1 MEQNA
6 GGRQVAGEIAEQVTL
21 LLETTLTDLQRERLN
36 YIRTAVGT
44 LLSLLGGDGTSLTPT
59 LEPTAPGE
67 RPAEPIP
74 HAHQA
79 QPLVLLVEDNP
90 FTQKLMTRLLLQ
102 QGYRVEVA
110 QNGQDALDQLARHPV
125 DLVLMDLRMPVM
137 DGFQATREI
146 REREAASG
154 AKRLPILAVTALL
167 GEEDQ
172 RHAMEVG
179 MDGYHAK
186 PVRATVLFS
195 EMERLLS
202 IPAEGGTAPPA
213 LLEADGA
220 RLIVDMDRLLKTV
233 DFDLDL
239 LREITSLYFTDA
251 PRQMARIERGLAT
264 GDANEVRE
272 AAHSLKGAT
281 GAFGRVEVHTLTF
294 EIEQAGKAGELRR
307 AAELWPR
314 LGSALRLMEETIQKE
329 IRQLSGESS

>member
-1 MEQNA
+1 MDQIA
-6 GGRQVAGEIAEQVTL
+6 GGRQLAAEVAEQVTL
-21 LLETTLTDLQRERLN
+21 LLETTLTDLQRERLR
-36 YIRTAVGT
+36 YIHKAVGA
-44 LLSLLGGDGTSLTPT
+44 LLTLLGGAETTVAPT
-59 LEPTAPGE
+59 LEPIAPGE
-67 RPAEPIP
+67 RPVEPSL
-74 HAHQA
+74 HVAQA
-79 QPLVLLVEDNP
+79 RPLVLLVEDNP

-110 QNGQDALDQLARHPV
+110 QNGQDAVDQLARLPV

-146 REREAASG
+146 RSREATSG

-186 PVRATVLFS
+186 PVRAAVLFS

-202 IPAEGGTAPPA
+202 IPAEGDTAPPA
-213 LLEADGA
+213 ALEADGE
-220 RLIVDMDRLLKTV
+220 RVIVDMDRLLKTV

-239 LREITSLYFTDA
+239 LREISSLYFSDA
-251 PRQMARIERGLAT
+251 PRQMARIERGLAD

-281 GAFGRVEVHTLTF
+281 GAFGRVEVHTLAF
-294 EIEQAGKAGELRR
+294 QIEQAGKSGELRR

-329 IRQLSGESS
+329 ISQLSGESS